1 MVANVTT
8 LPSLSM
14 TRTFTAPRERVFQAW
29 TDPEELKKWWGP
41 GGYSTPTAEVDLK
54 VGGSYRFGMKPPEGE
69 VFFLSGEYREIRS
82 PEKLVYTWRWEGS
95 EDHPEETLVTVE
107 FRDRGE
113 ITEVV
118 VTHEK
123 FRDEEQ
129 CHQHEVGW
137 AGCLDRLPA
146 VF

>member
-8 LPSLSM
+8 LPSLSI
-14 TRTFTAPRERVFQAW
+14 TRTFAAPRERVFQAW

-41 GGYSTPTAEVDLK
+41 GDYTTPSAEVDLK
-54 VGGSYRFGMKPPEGE
+54 VGGSYRFAMKPPDGE
-69 VFFLSGEYREIRS
+69 VFYLTGEYREVTA

-95 EDHPEETLVTVE
+95 EDQPEETLVTVE

-129 CHQHEVGW
+129 CHLHEMGW
-137 AGCLDRLPA
+137 NACLVRLPDL
-146 VF
+146 F